1 MKKRELYFFALSVC
15 LFSLFSTNAVA
26 AGVPVLKDHAKQRS
40 LSVTLGRFGDISKV
54 KARSGRQ
61 YIGKKKSSGL
71 LNKISSKCIVVMDGD
86 TGEIIYAKSPD
97 TPRQPASTIKV
108 LTGMIAIKSLTE
120 EEPVEV
126 SRYASSM
133 PRSKVY
139 LKTRKK
145 YRAEDLIN
153 AVLLASANDA
163 SVALA
168 EKIAGSE
175 KRFAKMMN
183 LRARLWGANQ
193 TVCQTA
199 TGLTAKGQQSTAR
212 DLAVI
217 FRHAMQEREFVER
230 MSKVTVKTSYGK
242 VLRNHNKALWKL
254 EGAIAGKTGFTRAAG
269 QTYVGKFTRNGESII
284 VAVMGSD
291 SMWDDIENLVEY
303 GFNRQG
309 VKVLSDSGKSALR
322 L

>member
-1 MKKRELYFFALSVC
+1 MKKRTLLSLALSIC
-15 LFSLFSTNAVA
+15 FFSLFSTSVVA
-26 AGVPVLKDHAKQRS
+26 ADVPVLKDYAKQRA
-40 LSVTLGRFGDISKV
+40 LSITLGRFGDISKV
-54 KARSGRQ
+54 KARINGQ
-61 YIGKKKSSGL
+61 YIGKRNSSAI
-71 LNKISSKCIVVMDGD
+71 LNRISSKCVVIMDGD
-86 TGEIIYAKSPD
+86 TGKIIYAKSPD

-183 LRARLWGANQ
+183 LRARLWGASQ

-269 QTYVGKFTRNGESII
+269 QTYVGKFTRGGESII

-291 SMWDDIENLVEY
+291 TMWDDIENLVEY
-303 GFNRQG
+303 GFNRQA
-309 VKVLSDSGKSALR
+309 VKLLSDSGKSVLR